1 MREFNII
8 PETIILE
15 SIVRNASSA
24 IDMGTI
30 KAKLIE
36 KDPIFL
42 IPAADYFIQNV
53 DQFIEILKKRVDYA
67 EKGNIVNFEIKPTS
81 PETGHGY
88 IEAKYS

>member
-36 KDPIFL
+36 KDSIFL
-42 IPAADYFIQNV
+42 ILAAD
-53 DQFIEILKKRVDYA
+53 
-67 EKGNIVNFEIKPTS
+67 
-81 PETGHGY
+81 
-88 IEAKYS
+88 